1 MQKLVRN
8 VLIHGMCNFE
18 DGIGAARRR
27 PHRTPSLTK
36 CTSDCAMLLR
46 SWRTKRGGIIR
57 ERHLS
62 MRVLSVVPRHA
73 VAVGSL
79 VRGNGNRE
87 NT

>member
-1 MQKLVRN
+1 
-8 VLIHGMCNFE
+8 MCDFE

-36 CTSDCAMLLR
+36 STSDCAMLLR
-46 SWRTKRGGIIR
+46 SRRTKRGGIMSAR
-57 ERHLS
+57 YLS
-62 MRVLSVVPRHA
+62 MRVLSVVPRYA

-79 VRGNGNRE
+79 ARGNGNRE